1 MLHPNDFWE
10 MYSLVSCRANPVDL
24 AALLT
29 LIFVSEISSDT
40 LLLKL
45 MQFLQI
51 IGGQE

>member
-1 MLHPNDFWE
+1 
-10 MYSLVSCRANPVDL
+10 MYSLVSCRANPVDF

-29 LIFVSEISSDT
+29 LLFVSEISSDT

-45 MQFLQI
+45 MQLLQI